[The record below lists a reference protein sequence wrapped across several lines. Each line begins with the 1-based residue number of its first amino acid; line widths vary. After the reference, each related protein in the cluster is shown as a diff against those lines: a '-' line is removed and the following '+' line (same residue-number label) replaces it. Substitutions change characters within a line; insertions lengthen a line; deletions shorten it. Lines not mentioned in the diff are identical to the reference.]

1 MSLTDVH
8 PSHVVVFGVV
18 GTTEERAA
26 TADAIGSTAGHA
38 TRICLRLD
46 CDGIGERY
54 PDVVSRVRA
63 AYDRVGSVGAGYDEY
78 CASEPTDE
86 AVAALRDLLA
96 IETWHLAVFVQHV
109 RLEHDGDAFL
119 LYNADHRQFD
129 VDGDAV
135 PAAIESIES
144 ALEGITAGILPAGTR
159 CEWECNGRVY
169 ELSPPSF
176 CVETACFDLAALR
189 GVDADAE
196 TRTIRLEWDDS
207 RPSNRVLSG
216 LVGLLERLG
225 PSRPTELR
233 FDSRE
238 SFREERAGFESVSSA
253 LTS

>member
-1 MSLTDVH
+1 MSLTDFH
-8 PSHVVVFGVV
+8 RSHVVVFGAVRPA
-18 GTTEERAA
+18 EERAA
-26 TADAIGSTAGHA
+26 TADAIDGAARHA
-38 TRICLRLD
+38 TRIRLRID
-46 CDGIGERY
+46 CDGVGERY
-54 PDVVSRVRA
+54 PDVVRRVQA
-63 AYDRVGSVGAGYDEY
+63 AYDRIGSVDPRHDEY
-78 CASEPTDE
+78 RANEPTN
-86 AVAALRDLLA
+86 AARSVLRDLLT
-96 IETWHLAVFVQHV
+96 IETWHLAVCVQHV
-109 RLEHDGDAFL
+109 RLERDGDTFV

-135 PAAIESIES
+135 PAAVESIES
-144 ALEGITAGILPAGTR
+144 ALEGTAAGILPAGTR
-159 CEWECNGRVY
+159 CEWECDGTTY

-238 SFREERAGFESVSSA
+238 SFREARAEFETVIA
-253 LTS
+253 AVT

>member
-1 MSLTDVH
+1 MSLTDFH
-8 PSHVVVFGVV
+8 PSHAVVFGAVD
-18 GTTEERAA
+18 TAEERTA
-26 TADAIGSTAGHA
+26 TADAIGRVTRHA
-38 TRICLRLD
+38 EQICLRID
-46 CDGIGERY
+46 RDGIGERY
-54 PDVVSRVRA
+54 PDVVRRLQA
-63 AYDRVGSVGAGYDEY
+63 EYDQIGSVGAGYDEY
-78 CASEPTDE
+78 CTSETTDD

-109 RLEHDGDAFL
+109 RLERDGYTFL

-144 ALEGITAGILPAGTR
+144 TLEGIAAGILPTETL
-159 CEWECNGRVY
+159 CEWECDGTAY

-189 GVDADAE
+189 DVGIDAE
-196 TRTIRLEWDDS
+196 TATIRLEWDDS
-207 RPSNRVLSG
+207 RPSNRVLVG
-216 LVGLLERLG
+216 LVGWFERLG

-238 SFREERAGFESVSSA
+238 SFRDAKTGFEIVLAA
-253 LTS
+253 LT